1 MIDAKIFQ
9 LSRRVFGFI
18 SNNPFCFCVILG
30 AAYFL
35 FRLASSGFLYG
46 ADTSNKVAGIFTP
59 LIVGGVTAYV
69 AWNQYKLAQRQ
80 HELAREQKALTER
93 QANIAEQQAQTAKEN
108 KDIANNKLRMDQFE
122 KRYMVYKSILE
133 FSLFSLD
140 LYVFWSDYLNMFSVK
155 VLENNRA
162 FPYRIDPDSKGKFD
176 EAFAFFRQKTEDL
189 TKMKKDSYLVLSQ
202 SKFLFSE
209 DIFSYLDSVHTMA
222 FDLGKLKNDIVI
234 EQYKNENVF
243 NKPIEHMM
251 IYGHEDRLLNE
262 INVELHKKLKDYLD
276 ISYI

>member
-1 MIDAKIFQ
+1 MNDAKIFQ
-9 LSRRVFGFI
+9 LLRRVFGFI

-80 HELAREQKALTER
+80 HELSREQKSLTER
-93 QANIAEQQAQTAKEN
+93 QANIAEQQAITAREN
-108 KDIANNKLRMDQFE
+108 KEIAHNKLRMEQFD
-122 KRYMVYKSILE
+122 KRYMVYKSVLD

-155 VLENNRA
+155 VENNKYA
-162 FPYRIDPDSKGKFD
+162 SYRIYEDSKGKFD

-209 DIFSYLDSVHTMA
+209 DIFLYLDSIHTMA

-234 EQYKNENVF
+234 KQHANANVYIRPEECMKIP
-243 NKPIEHMM
+243 ND
-251 IYGHEDRLLNE
+251 EDRLLNK
-262 INVELHKKLKDYLD
+262 INVELPEKLKDYLD
-276 ISYI
+276 ISHI